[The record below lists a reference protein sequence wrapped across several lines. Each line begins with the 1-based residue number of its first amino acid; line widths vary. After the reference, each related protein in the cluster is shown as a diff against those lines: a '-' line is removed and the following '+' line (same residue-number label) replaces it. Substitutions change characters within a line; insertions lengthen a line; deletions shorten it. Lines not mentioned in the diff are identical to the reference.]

1 MACALSTPVLSS
13 SSLLLWR
20 LGALGDTVLLLPTLA
35 ALRAAA
41 PARRLV
47 LAGRPAYC
55 APALWQGLVDDVID
69 AASPRLAAL
78 SSGAAP
84 PLGAL
89 PVGLEGAIVWSQA
102 HETIA
107 RGLRRA
113 GLRHVVSAPPL
124 PPSPFAVSTYYGQAA
139 APFGAAPVPYRL
151 DPPLEAIQA
160 VAEAWRTAT
169 TACGEGDGA
178 VVLLHPGAGSPAK
191 RWPLASFLTLARALR
206 DVGFCCCW
214 TLGPEDEM
222 LAGALYAA
230 GEGAAV
236 LTPPD
241 LAALVAIV
249 QRAAVVVSADCG
261 VAHVAALA
269 GVPSVAL
276 FGPSDDRVWAPPSG
290 KTTVLRLALPCA
302 PCGEGMRACPTHI
315 CLRLLPVQAVFD
327 AVRAHLNGGKMHV
340 RGREYSGPADE
351 PSWLRSSRSHSGA
364 PVFQGALQPRRLDI
378 VHTKGA
384 RR

>member
-1 MACALSTPVLSS
+1 VPPP
-13 SSLLLWR
+13 SLLLWR

-41 PARRLV
+41 PERRLV

-78 SSGAAP
+78 SHGDAP
-84 PLGAL
+84 PPGAL
-89 PVGLEGAIVWSQA
+89 PDGLDGAVVWSRA

-113 GLRHVVSAPPL
+113 GLRHVVSAPHL
-124 PPSPFAVSTYYGQAA
+124 PPSPLAVSTYYAEAA
-139 APFGAAPVPYRL
+139 APFGSTPVAYRL
-151 DPPLEAIQA
+151 EPPPYARLASEG
-160 VAEAWRTAT
+160 AWRRAT
-169 TACGEGDGA
+169 TARGDAGGP
-178 VVLLHPGAGSPAK
+178 VVILHPGAGSPAK
-191 RWPLASFLTLARALR
+191 RWPLDSFLALAGALR
-206 DVGFCCCW
+206 GAGVCCCW
-214 TLGPEDEM
+214 TLGPADET
-222 LAGALYAA
+222 LAGALEAA

-241 LAALVAIV
+241 LAALVAVV

-269 GVPSVAL
+269 SIPSVAL
-276 FGPSDDRVWAPPSG
+276 FGPTDDRVWAPPSARA
-290 KTTVLRLALPCA
+290 TVLRLVLPCA
-302 PCGEGMRACPTHI
+302 PCGEGMHACPSHI
-315 CLRLLPVQAVFD
+315 CLRLLPMRAVYA
-327 AVRAHLNGGKMHV
+327 AVRTRLDGGESGV
-340 RGREYSGPADE
+340 TEEGYRGPADE
-351 PSWLRSSRSHSGA
+351 PSWPGSGRFRSGA

-378 VHTKGA
+378 VHTTGA
-384 RR
+384 PR